1 MLSLEL
7 SKDLGNRSKSAE
19 NKEKSEE
26 KGLRIA
32 LLNDESL
39 YLQGAVQDEQGRES
53 GDKGKGCGRGGYGE
67 QELLTSCCP
76 PQPSTHIHTRAY
88 THTIK
93 DRDRGNV
100 FE

>member
-53 GDKGKGCGRGGYGE
+53 GDKGKDAGEKGTGCR
-67 QELLTSCCP
+67 S
-76 PQPSTHIHTRAY
+76 
-88 THTIK
+88 
-93 DRDRGNV
+93 
-100 FE
+100 F